1 MVCGKQHRIA
11 KGILALTLIWVF
23 SGCAYQQPSLQPAP
37 EEPPPAVEIKPETP
51 VSEPLTPVTPEVE
64 TIVVAPKPPDFYLH
78 KVRWPEETYSHIA
91 KWYTGTVN
99 NWKAIA
105 KANPELDPKEI
116 DIGDTI
122 SIPEDLLTSRKPM
135 PHSFVRASVRK
146 KIMPPPLS
154 KKASTPSKSPKLF
167 GPTESEPSIPETDS
181 AKLYGPIESK
191 PSSTEPGAAKLFGP
205 VETQQPSIEPDT
217 AKLFGPIE

>member
-37 EEPPPAVEIKPETP
+37 EEPPPAFEIKPETP
-51 VSEPLTPVTPEVE
+51 VSEPVTPVAPESE
-64 TIVVAPKPPDFYLH
+64 TAVVSSKTSDLEMPTQASRFFLH
-78 KVRWPEETYSHIA
+78 KVRWPEETYSHIS

-105 KANPELDPKEI
+105 KSNPELDPKKI

-135 PHSFVRASVRK
+135 PHSFVRASIRK
-146 KIMPPPLS
+146 KITPPSLS
-154 KKASTPSKSPKLF
+154 KKSSTPSDSPKLF
-167 GPTESEPSIPETDS
+167 GP
-181 AKLYGPIESK
+181 IESGPLSK
-191 PSSTEPGAAKLFGP
+191 EPDAAKLFGP

>member
-1 MVCGKQHRIA
+1 MCGKQPRIV
-11 KGILALTLIWVF
+11 KGVLSLTLIWTLNACV
-23 SGCAYQQPSLQPAP
+23 YQQPSLRQTP
-37 EEPPPAVEIKPETP
+37 EEPPPAVEIKSETP
-51 VSEPLTPVTPEVE
+51 VSEPLTPVTPEAE
-64 TIVVAPKPPDFYLH
+64 TIVVAPKPPVFYLH

-99 NWKAIA
+99 NWKTIA

-122 SIPEDLLTSRKPM
+122 SIPEDLLTSREPM

-146 KIMPPPLS
+146 KNTPPPLS

-181 AKLYGPIESK
+181 AKLFGPIESK

>member
-1 MVCGKQHRIA
+1 MVCGNQHRIA

-23 SGCAYQQPSLQPAP
+23 SGCAYQHPSLKPAP

-51 VSEPLTPVTPEVE
+51 VSEPATPVAPESE
-64 TIVVAPKPPDFYLH
+64 TAVIAPKTSDLKTPIPEPRSFLH
-78 KVRWPEETYSHIA
+78 KVRWPEETLSHIA
-91 KWYTGTVN
+91 KWYTGTVK

-105 KANPELDPKEI
+105 KINPELDPKKI

-122 SIPEDLLTSRKPM
+122 SIPEDLLTSHKPM
-135 PHSFVRASVRK
+135 PHSFVQPAVRK
-146 KIMPPPLS
+146 KNKPR
-154 KKASTPSKSPKLF
+154 STSNETATQPESPKLF
-167 GPTESEPSIPETDS
+167 GPIV
-181 AKLYGPIESK
+181 SK
-191 PSSTEPGAAKLFGP
+191 PSKTKTDSVKLFGP